1 MTAVSTARPP
11 HRGLFA
17 RLRGLAMVGL
27 AYTRNEAVEDFSY
40 PLTIFF
46 QQITLVFPVFIYY
59 FISHL
64 NPAGGGRAA
73 ERVGGDYLTFAVIG
87 LAAAAALQAALAGFG
102 QRLQSANTKGQ
113 FETLLVE
120 PVPWRFIPI
129 AMNLWRT
136 FLGVLG
142 SFVML
147 LVGLSLGAD
156 YRAAGLPP
164 FLLVLFLGL
173 VACTAIGCL
182 SACVVVLSKRSQPL
196 IALYGLAASLLGG
209 SVFPIAVMP
218 EWLQALSY
226 LIPHSYV
233 INGARQALMAVPPET
248 LVSLPQAIISLVVFD
263 VIAIVVSFYLFG
275 RALDYAREMGLLGDY

>member
-1 MTAVSTARPP
+1 MKAATRVRE
-11 HRGLFA
+11 
-17 RLRGLAMVGL
+17 LAIVGY

-40 PLTIFF
+40 PLTIVF
-46 QQITLVFPVFIYY
+46 QQLTLTFPVFIYY
-59 FISHL
+59 FIAEL
-64 NPAGGGRAA
+64 NPARAGQA
-73 ERVGGDYLTFAVIG
+73 AARVGGDYLTFVVIG

-102 QRLQSANTKGQ
+102 QRLQTANNKGQ

-136 FLGVLG
+136 FLGVVGAGTMLG
-142 SFVML
+142 IGVL
-147 LVGLSLGAD
+147 LGAD
-156 YRAAGLPP
+156 FRLGGLGA
-164 FLLVLFLGL
+164 FLLVLVLGL

-209 SVFPIAVMP
+209 AVFPIAVMP
-218 EWLQALSY
+218 EWLRALSW

-233 INGARQALMAVPPET
+233 INGARQALMQVPPVAT
-248 LVSLPQAIISLVVFD
+248 VSLQEAIIGLVIFN
-263 VIAIVVSFYLFG
+263 IVVVTISLYLFG
-275 RALDYAREMGLLGDY
+275 KSLDYAREMGLLGDY

>member
-1 MTAVSTARPP
+1 MSASTGVVQR
-11 HRGLFA
+11 RGPLA
-17 RLRGLAMVGL
+17 RLRSLVVIGL

-46 QQITLVFPVFIYY
+46 QQITLVFPVFMYY
-59 FISHL
+59 FISQL
-64 NPAGGGRAA
+64 NPARAGVVA
-73 ERVGGDYLTFAVIG
+73 QRVGGDYLTFAVIG
-87 LAAAAALQAALAGFG
+87 LASAAALQSALAGFG

-129 AMNLWRT
+129 AMNIWRT
-136 FLGVLG
+136 FLGVIG
-142 SFVML
+142 SFLML
-147 LVGLSLGAD
+147 LIGLALGAD
-156 YRAAGLPP
+156 YRLAGLPA
-164 FLLVLFLGL
+164 FLLVLFLGI

-182 SACVVVLSKRSQPL
+182 SACIVVLSKRSQPL

-209 SVFPIAVMP
+209 SVFPISVMP

-233 INGARQALMAVPPET
+233 INGARQALMEVPPEALVT
-248 LVSLPQAIISLVVFD
+248 LNQAILGLVIFD
-263 VIAIVVSFYLFG
+263 VVAIVVSFYLFG
-275 RALDYAREMGLLGDY
+275 KALDYAREMGLLGDY